1 MHPASIPVERRGRR
15 VKTDRID
22 LDMLLRTLLAWL
34 RGEPRVCS
42 MVRIPS
48 VAEEDMRRPER
59 ERERLVSERIAL
71 ENRIEN
77 LLCLH
82 GVADFKPRL
91 KKAAARLDELRC
103 YDGTQLPPDAMDEL
117 KRMMVRHHILSDQLK
132 EIEAAR
138 ERVATAVEPDR
149 AAQQIQMLAALFGSV
164 WPRRPAWCARYSAA
178 RSATARRS
186 PALSASLARHSAAAA
201 PNASR
206 ASART
211 AIRGSAGCRWQLAWR
226 WQRMQPGSTLSCWF
240 VERTAGAKGR
250 IRKIMAVA
258 LARKLL
264 VALWRYVETGEVP
277 AGARFAAA

>member
-1 MHPASIPVERRGRR
+1 
-15 VKTDRID
+15 
-22 LDMLLRTLLAWL
+22 MLLRTLLAWL

-48 VAEEDMRRPER
+48 EAEEDMRRPER

-82 GVADFKPRL
+82 GITGFKPRL
-91 KKAAARLDELRC
+91 KKAAARLDELRS
-103 YDGTQLPPDAMDEL
+103 YTGEPLPPNKLDEL
-117 KRMMVRHHILSDQLK
+117 KRMMVRHGVLSEQLK

-138 ERVATAVEPDR
+138 EQAVTAAEPDH
-149 AAQQIQMLAALFGSV
+149 AAQQIQMLALLYGLGLGTATVLTREVFCRTFRDRKAIASFVGLTGTPFNSGGSEREQGISKNGN
-164 WPRRPAWCARYSAA
+164 PRV
-178 RSATARRS
+178 RR
-186 PALSASLARHSAAAA
+186 LLM
-201 PNASR
+201 
-206 ASART
+206 
-211 AIRGSAGCRWQLAWR
+211 QLAWR
-226 WQRMQPGSTLSCWF
+226 WLRFQPDSALSCWF
-240 VERTAGAKGR
+240 VERTAGSKGR

-277 AGARFAAA
+277 AGARLANA